1 MTELIEIRRLPRPE
15 ARRVL
20 EQVAELDSRVFRT
33 RSEEVKERFYA
44 SMCDPTL
51 GEKFVV
57 FYESHGVRV
66 GYNLIKINPV
76 EVGTRTIWAVGSI
89 AGFLP
94 GHTGGNRTFPDA
106 IRAMMRVK
114 VRHPERK
121 FYFVSMLI
129 NPGGY
134 DLLVN
139 LCPETYPSPLR
150 ARPTPDA
157 FEPALI
163 AATARA
169 AGAEVIK
176 DDPVA
181 FIVSVGRAAREAVEL
196 RRETDNTRFFEALN
210 PRYAEGE
217 LLGVCCPL
225 DAVTLGKGALRILTR
240 RVERRLRGKRGS

>member
-1 MTELIEIRRLPRPE
+1 MADLIEIRRLPR
-15 ARRVL
+15 ADAKRL
-20 EQVAELDSRVFRT
+20 LAQVAELDSRIFIHK
-33 RSEEVKERFYA
+33 SEEVKERFYA
-44 SMCDPTL
+44 SMLDPTA

-57 FYESHGVRV
+57 LYEAYGVPV
-66 GYNLIKINPV
+66 GFNLIKINPI

-106 IRAMMRVK
+106 IRAMLRVK
-114 VRHPERK
+114 ARHPERK

-150 ARPTPDA
+150 PSSPDG

-169 AGAEVIK
+169 AGADVVR
-176 DDPVA
+176 DDPVG
-181 FIVSVGRAAREAVEL
+181 FICSTGRATRDAFE
-196 RRETDNTRFFEALN
+196 RRHETANTRFFEALN
-210 PRYAEGE
+210 PHYTEGD
-217 LLGVCCPL
+217 LLGVCAPL
-225 DAVTLGKGALRILTR
+225 NARTLTEGALRLAS
-240 RVERRLRGKRGS
+240 RRLQKRLLGRRRS